1 MPDARWCKET
11 SYRTRGAAGIP
22 DSRRFAGM
30 GPFWTRI
37 GLAAT
42 TRKDVK
48 RVKIGRGA
56 AGILVQPDG
65 VRAFVA
71 CSPDDCVAVID
82 LKSLEMTGKITA
94 GKQPDGLAWAVRK

>member
-1 MPDARWCKET
+1 MPDVRCCKET
-11 SYRTRGAAGIP
+11 SYRTRGADGIP
-22 DSRRFAGM
+22 DSRRFAGLE
-30 GPFWTRI
+30 PFWTRI
-37 GLAAT
+37 GLAAA

-56 AGILVQPDG
+56 AGIFVQPDG

-82 LKSLEMTGKITA
+82 LKSLEMAGKIAA
-94 GKQPDGLAWAVRK
+94 GKQRDGLAWAVRK

>member
-1 MPDARWCKET
+1 VPDARCCKET

-22 DSRRFAGM
+22 DSRRFARLE
-30 GPFWTRI
+30 PFWTRI
-37 GLAAT
+37 GLAAA

-48 RVKIGRGA
+48 RLKIGAQGCGDFGA
-56 AGILVQPDG
+56 AGWSAG
-65 VRAFVA
+65 VCA

-82 LKSLEMTGKITA
+82 LKSLEMTGKIAA